1 MSDRQHDRPDPAPAL
16 PLGRKRQE
24 RQQARQARVE
34 VDPDLRNYLRAPYD
48 PTYAARAA
56 RFTEGAV
63 IRDPPRRGWMRA
75 VAFLI
80 AFSLLSGTIGGV
92 GGLVTALA
100 ADRRGATEVAAAV
113 QFLLIASP
121 FGLAGGVLLWRLVR
135 RR

>member
-1 MSDRQHDRPDPAPAL
+1 M
-16 PLGRKRQE
+16 
-24 RQQARQARVE
+24 
-34 VDPDLRNYLRAPYD
+34 
-48 PTYAARAA
+48 
-56 RFTEGAV
+56 

-100 ADRRGATEVAAAV
+100 ADRRSATEVAATV
-113 QFLLIASP
+113 QFLLISGP